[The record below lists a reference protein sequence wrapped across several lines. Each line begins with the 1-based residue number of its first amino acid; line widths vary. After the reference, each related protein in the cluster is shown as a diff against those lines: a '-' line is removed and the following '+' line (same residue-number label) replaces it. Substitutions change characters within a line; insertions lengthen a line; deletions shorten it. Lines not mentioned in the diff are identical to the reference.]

1 VSDEAVGVASW
12 LRTETHLDLDVGS
25 ARLQRLAGGN
35 SNVTYLLTAGEHH
48 WIVRRPPLHVLDASA
63 HSMVR
68 EWTLLTSLADT
79 AVPTAQPVAHCQDPT
94 VLGAEFLVMEYLAE
108 SVSLSDHLPKTY
120 PSGTGTLAPLG
131 FALVDALI
139 ALQAV
144 DWRDVG
150 LSEFGRPVGFL
161 DRQVPRWEA
170 QYRRNQVRDIES
182 FELVAAW
189 LRDNRPAEQ
198 PPSVIHGDFH
208 LDNCL
213 FAEKSP
219 TLLAVIDWE
228 MASIG
233 DPLVDLGLMLAFWG
247 RRAFERPAMPSIQAV
262 SRRAGSPTREE
273 LIGRYARAS
282 GRDLSGI
289 TWYQVFAFWK
299 LASIIEAAWA
309 QHTRGELRT
318 DYSVALERDVPMLFD
333 EAAVMAGLIAPPRAL
348 A

>member
-1 VSDEAVGVASW
+1 VGDDAVSVASW
-12 LRTETHLDLDVGS
+12 LRGETHLDIDVGS

-35 SNVTYLLTAGEHH
+35 SNVTYLLAADDRR

-63 HSMVR
+63 HSMGR
-68 EWTLLTSLADT
+68 EWTLLKSLANT
-79 AVPTAQPVAHCQDPT
+79 AVPTARPVAYCQDPA

-108 SVSLSDHLPKTY
+108 SVSLSDRLPETY
-120 PSGTGTLAPLG
+120 PSGAETLEPLG
-131 FALVDALI
+131 FALVDALVV
-139 ALQAV
+139 LQVV
-144 DWRDVG
+144 DWEDVG
-150 LSEFGRPVGFL
+150 LAGFGRPAGFL

-170 QYRRNQVRDIES
+170 QYRRNQVREIAS
-182 FELVAAW
+182 FDLVAAW
-189 LRDNRPAEQ
+189 LRDNRPVEQ

-247 RRAFERPAMPSIQAV
+247 RRAFEPPAMPSIQAV
-262 SRRAGSPTREE
+262 SREPGSPTRDE
-273 LIGRYARAS
+273 LIERYARRT
-282 GRDLSGI
+282 GRDLTGI

-318 DYSVALERDVPMLFD
+318 DYSAALERDVPLLFD
-333 EAAVMAGLIAPPRAL
+333 EAATMAGLIPSPDPA
-348 A
+348 